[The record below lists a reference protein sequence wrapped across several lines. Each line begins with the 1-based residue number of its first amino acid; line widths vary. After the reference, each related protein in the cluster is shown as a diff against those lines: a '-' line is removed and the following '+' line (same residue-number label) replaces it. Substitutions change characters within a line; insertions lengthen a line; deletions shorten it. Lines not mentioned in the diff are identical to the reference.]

1 MPRVPT
7 SDGPQLRVNPLN
19 PVRQQ
24 NVDVSSGLQA
34 LGRGLGNVAEVVDQ
48 VALREDQ
55 TQADMADAQITSAW
69 LKWDAENRN
78 KFRGQNADG
87 YEPAASEWWKSAAET
102 FGKDL
107 SPRARALASRSLVR
121 KQGTALANVVQFTGA
136 EKERYFDESAE
147 AKINTTIEF
156 GVTTGDVAGA
166 ANQVRG
172 AVAEIGARK
181 GWNTEMTQAE
191 TTKRL
196 STLHLT
202 HIEKLVDTDADTAL
216 AYYQAAKERGE
227 ILPAA
232 QPRFERALKEGTDNQ
247 FAAKSAAEWAAL
259 PLDEQLKNAGGIEDP
274 ERRKK
279 TITEIKNNHALV
291 KEADRQREEQAADQ
305 AWQLVGQ
312 GKRVPPSILAGMD
325 GRARVQLQDHL
336 QAKAEHAVDRA
347 RSRASAAVKTD
358 PTALARVY
366 DMMRDDPEG
375 FKRLK
380 MESLTTSF
388 SPSDIEQ
395 VARLQQNMLK
405 PGSEKDVITLNNAI
419 DGYTGTMDKK
429 EGALFKREA
438 INAVDR
444 FQIEKGRPPGAKER
458 RQLLDELVVEG
469 VVERSLWFDDTKPRF
484 QMTPEEKAKAKF
496 PDNGSTSAAP
506 VRVQTP
512 AQARALPKGTRFID
526 PNGIER
532 IR

>member
-34 LGRGLGNVAEVVDQ
+34 LGRGLGNVAEAVDQ
-48 VALREDQ
+48 VALQQDQ

-78 KFRGQNADG
+78 KFRGQNVDG
-87 YEPAASEWWKSAAET
+87 YEPAAQEWWKSAAET

-121 KQGTALANVVQFTGA
+121 KQGTALANVTQFVGS
-136 EKERYFDESAE
+136 ERERFFDESAD
-147 AKINTTIEF
+147 AKINTSIEF
-156 GVTTGDVAGA
+156 GVSTGDVAGA
-166 ANQVRG
+166 AAQVRQTLS
-172 AVAEIGARK
+172 EIGARK
-181 GWNTEMTQAE
+181 GWNTDMLAAE

-202 HIEKLVDTDADTAL
+202 YIENLVDTDADKAL
-216 AYYQAAKERGE
+216 AYYNAAKERGE
-227 ILPAA
+227 ILPTA

-247 FAAKSAAEWAAL
+247 FATKSAAEWATL
-259 PLDEQLKNAGGIEDP
+259 PLDEQLKKAGEIEDP
-274 ERRKK
+274 QRRSK
-279 TITEIKNNHALV
+279 TLTAIKNNHALV
-291 KEADRQREEQAADQ
+291 KEAEREREDRAADQ
-305 AWQLVGQ
+305 AWQLAAQGQ
-312 GKRVPPSILAGMD
+312 RIPPSILADMG
-325 GRARVQLQDHL
+325 GKARAQLQDHL
-336 QAKAEHAVDRA
+336 EAKADRA
-347 RSRASAAVKTD
+347 VARAERRASAVVKTN

-405 PGSEKDVITLNNAI
+405 PSTEKDVITLNNAI
-419 DGYTGTMDKK
+419 DGYTGTMSKD

-444 FQIEKGRPPGAKER
+444 FQIEKGRPPSAKER
-458 RQLLDELVVEG
+458 RQLLDDLVVEG
-469 VVERSLWFDDTKPRF
+469 VVERSLWFDATKPRF
-484 QMTPEEKAKAKF
+484 QMTPEERAKAKF
-496 PDNGSTSAAP
+496 PDNGGTDKFTVGKVYVDKANN
-506 VRVQTP
+506 
-512 AQARALPKGTRFID
+512 RAKYLG
-526 PNGIER
+526 NGKWETIK
-532 IR
+532 